1 MRGRITISVIVLF
14 VFSCLAYADW
24 PDWRGP
30 TADGRS
36 DVTGLPLTWSETEN
50 VVWKI
55 PIHGLGHSTP
65 VVWDDQIWFTTADE
79 ADEDGQTM
87 YAVCVDFNTGKNI
100 HDITVFEP
108 EEPQRINDLN
118 SYATPSAVV
127 EEGRVYVHYGT
138 HGTACLDSK
147 TGDVLWRRTNLNCEH
162 MQGPASSPVLFG
174 DLLIVH
180 LEGTDVQFIAALDKK
195 TGDTVWR
202 TDRPEEL
209 YGDVSRVVRKAY
221 HTPVILEIDGKAQ
234 LVSNGSQAVMGY
246 DPLTGKEIW
255 RVVYGDDNTI
265 SRIVAGHG
273 LLFVNCG
280 GMDFRLWAVRE
291 GGTGDVT
298 DSHVVWKL
306 DENVPF
312 RSSPVLVGDLLY
324 MVNDGGILTC
334 LEATT
339 GKAVWSERLRE
350 KHSASPLYADGRI
363 YLLSEKGKIRVIK
376 PGRTFEVL
384 AVNELDD
391 SFFASPA
398 VVGKSLLLRTK
409 TNLYRIEKR

>member
-1 MRGRITISVIVLF
+1 
-14 VFSCLAYADW
+14 
-24 PDWRGP
+24 
-30 TADGRS
+30 
-36 DVTGLPLTWSETEN
+36 
-50 VVWKI
+50 
-55 PIHGLGHSTP
+55 
-65 VVWDDQIWFTTADE
+65 
-79 ADEDGQTM
+79 M
-87 YAVCVDFNTGKNI
+87 YAVCVDFNTGKII
-100 HDITVFEP
+100 HDIKVFEP

-324 MVNDGGILTC
+324 MVNDEGIVTC
-334 LEATT
+334 LEAKT
-339 GKAVWSERLRE
+339 GKPVWSERLRE
-350 KHSASPLYADGRI
+350 RHSASPLYADERI
-363 YLLSEKGKIRVIK
+363 YLSSEKGKIRVIK
-376 PGRTFEVL
+376 PGRAFQVL
-384 AVNELDD
+384 AVNELDG

-398 VVGKSLLLRTK
+398 VAGKSLLLRTK